1 MARTENTN
9 SSEVSLK
16 KSFHIHICLILKA
29 RLPLYIEPLHM
40 SQFKDQS
47 YYSSLVQLEFKEHIE
62 IELTRNLC
70 ERQLKCATARG

>member
-1 MARTENTN
+1 
-9 SSEVSLK
+9 
-16 KSFHIHICLILKA
+16 
-29 RLPLYIEPLHM
+29 M

-70 ERQLKCATARG
+70 ERRLKCATARG